1 MKSNLKSLMVLTG
14 MFIPPAFIGCQSQ
27 NEQTAGEPTAE
38 TETASEPEQQQT
50 TGPKTD
56 TVVIYQ
62 MQFQPANL
70 TVNKGDTVVWI
81 NKDLVAH
88 NVTEDPAGSVKSD
101 TLNTGDSFKLV
112 PDHSFNYICSIH
124 PTMKAQLTVN
134 E

>member
-1 MKSNLKSLMVLTG
+1 MKLNLKSMLVLTG
-14 MFIPPAFIGCQSQ
+14 MFVLPALIGCQSQ
-27 NEQTAGEPTAE
+27 NEQTAADPTAE
-38 TETASEPEQQQT
+38 TETAAEPEQQT

-81 NKDLVAH
+81 NKDLVSH
-88 NVTEDPAGSVKSD
+88 NVTEDPAGSIKSD

>member
-1 MKSNLKSLMVLTG
+1 MKSNLKSLLVLTG
-14 MFIPPAFIGCQSQ
+14 MFVLPAFIGCQSQ
-27 NEQTAGEPTAE
+27 NEQTVADPTAE
-38 TETASEPEQQQT
+38 TETEQEVAST
-50 TGPKTD
+50 NGPKTD

-81 NKDLVAH
+81 NKDMVAH
-88 NVTEDPAGSVKSD
+88 NVTEDPEGSIKSD
-101 TLNTGDSFKLV
+101 TLNTGNSFKLV
-112 PDHSFNYICSIH
+112 SDHSFNYICSIH

>member
-1 MKSNLKSLMVLTG
+1 MKLNLKSMLVLTG
-14 MFIPPAFIGCQSQ
+14 MFVLPALIGCQSQ
-27 NEQTAGEPTAE
+27 NEQTAADSTAE
-38 TETASEPEQQQT
+38 TETAAEPEQQT

-81 NKDLVAH
+81 NKDLVSH
-88 NVTEDPAGSVKSD
+88 NVTEDPAGSIKSD
-101 TLNTGDSFKLV
+101 TLSTGDSFKLV

>member
-1 MKSNLKSLMVLTG
+1 MKSNFKSLLALTG
-14 MFIPPAFIGCQSQ
+14 MFVLPVFIGCQSQ
-27 NEQTAGEPTAE
+27 NEQTAAEPTAE
-38 TETASEPEQQQT
+38 TGAEPEQQQT
-50 TGPKTD
+50 TRPKTD

-70 TVNKGDTVVWI
+70 TVNKGDTVIWI
-81 NKDLVAH
+81 NKDMVAH

-101 TLNTGDSFKLV
+101 TLNIGDSFKLV

>member
-1 MKSNLKSLMVLTG
+1 MKSNLKSLLVLIG
-14 MFIPPAFIGCQSQ
+14 IFVLPALIGCQSQ
-27 NEQTAGEPTAE
+27 SEQTAAEPTAE
-38 TETASEPEQQQT
+38 TETEPEQQQT

-70 TVNKGDTVVWI
+70 TVNKGDTVIWI

-88 NVTEDPAGSVKSD
+88 NVTEDPEGSVKSD
-101 TLNTGDSFKLV
+101 TLNTGDSFKLA